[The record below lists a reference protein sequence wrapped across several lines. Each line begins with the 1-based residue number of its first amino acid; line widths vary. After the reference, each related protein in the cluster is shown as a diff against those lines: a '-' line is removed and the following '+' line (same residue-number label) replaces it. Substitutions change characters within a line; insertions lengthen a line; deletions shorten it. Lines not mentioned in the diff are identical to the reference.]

1 MIAAPIAKPE
11 GKTNS
16 TAFVVGRSFMIGVI
30 SLVVVG
36 IVHARGRNPTTGG
49 TFLLPLSMTFAL
61 DQPER
66 QYRVSGAPCAAQ

>member
-1 MIAAPIAKPE
+1 
-11 GKTNS
+11 
-16 TAFVVGRSFMIGVI
+16 MIGVI

-66 QYRVSGAPCAAQ
+66 QYRVSGAPRAAQ